1 MVKGRKNLQRKK
13 GEELFSLC
21 PLEWLVKAIVTCEQ
35 SLSAISSLDLGGGG
49 GGGGGGGKFV
59 ASVPPPPGKFG
70 DSVPPSPPRKPTIA
84 EEKSRE
90 SACLVD
96 LIS

>member
-1 MVKGRKNLQRKK
+1 MVKGRENLQRKK

-21 PLEWLVKAIVTCEQ
+21 PLEWLLKPIVTCEQ

-49 GGGGGGGKFV
+49 GRRGAGG
-59 ASVPPPPGKFG
+59 GKFG
-70 DSVPPSPPRKPTIA
+70 DSVPPPPPRKPKIA

-96 LIS
+96 LIT

>member
-1 MVKGRKNLQRKK
+1 MVKGRGDLQRRK

-21 PLEWLVKAIVTCEQ
+21 PLEWLVKAIVTSEQ

-49 GGGGGGGKFV
+49 G
-59 ASVPPPPGKFG
+59 KFG
-70 DSVPPSPPRKPTIA
+70 DSVLASPPRKPTIA

-96 LIS
+96 LITKWVTISSGL